1 MRIVWWSQA
10 WRDLDSIRE
19 YIAEDYEHYAE

>member
-1 MRIVWWSQA
+1 MRIVWWSQSL
-10 WRDLDSIRE
+10 RDLDAIRE